1 MKPEDIVQEARER
14 FKRCQ
19 DWEASAREAWKED
32 YKFANADADN
42 GYQWPNEIRKTR
54 AIDNRPALTINKT
67 RQHNLQIINDCRQ
80 NKASVRVSPVGGGAT
95 KEAADVYE
103 GIVRHIEYISNA

>member
-1 MKPEDIVQEARER
+1 MKSEEIIREARER

-19 DWEASAREAWKED
+19 DWESSCRVLFDDD

-42 GYQWPNEIRKTR
+42 GYQWPNDIRKSR

-67 RQHNLQIINDCRQ
+67 RQHNL
-80 NKASVRVSPVGGGAT
+80 
-95 KEAADVYE
+95 
-103 GIVRHIEYISNA
+103 